1 MMRAKMRGLLATVAG
16 LTLASGAIAAPAAG
30 PALMPLPGSMVSG
43 EGSLAVEGPFAP
55 RWSGCGDVLPL
66 NVAAVRLQADVQRQ
80 TGLVFDQ
87 AKAMPITVTCAATT
101 SGADKNEGYR
111 LRVTATGI
119 AIEAQGPT
127 GVLRGFATLRQL
139 VGLSPNGIQLAAVTI
154 DDAPR
159 FGWRGVMLDTAR
171 HFLTVETIKRQIDA
185 MERVKLNVLHLH
197 LSDDQ
202 GFRVESRRYPRLTAA
217 TNGDFYT
224 QAQIRDLVAYAGA
237 RGIRVIPEFDV
248 PGHTTAIVDAYP
260 ELGVVGKKSPVNM
273 PNVALNPALPKTYRF
288 LSELIGEMAAL
299 FPDPVFH
306 TGGDEVAKG
315 VWDDNAEVK
324 ALMVREKL
332 ADTAAIEHYFNRR
345 VQQILRQH
353 GKTMIGW
360 EEIAVGPGMAQD
372 AIVQAWQTSN
382 VTADVTAKGYRT
394 VVSAGYYLD
403 LLMPAE
409 FHYMKDPHDPSAAG
423 FTQEFAEG
431 LRKVSPLLATYV
443 TDALVAFPRP
453 PLTPEQE
460 KLVLGGEAPLWA
472 EIVTDEL
479 ADQRLWPRAAAL
491 AERFWSAK
499 SVRDPGDMY
508 RRLGPVGDLLTV
520 SGLQDRANIARLTL
534 RLAPEATEPVAT
546 LLSIVGP
553 VRNMAH
559 DHRLKAFLAGK
570 KIVQSLNALAD
581 AAPVDSLTARRFA
594 TDASAYVAG
603 NRTLAPGLLS
613 DLNRWQS
620 NDALFAA
627 AAARNPMLEPARP
640 TSAQIATLAGFGLEA
655 IAAIEAGKSLAPES
669 ATRARAALDLLDQQ
683 EKASWRPIEPILK
696 AQPSADLIVKIGP
709 GIRTLVDAAAAVR

>member
-1 MMRAKMRGLLATVAG
+1 MRAMTQGLLATVAG

-30 PALMPLPGSMVSG
+30 PALMPLPGSVVAG
-43 EGSLAVEGPFAP
+43 EGRLTVEGPFAP

-80 TGLVFDQ
+80 TGLRLDQ
-87 AKAMPITVTCAATT
+87 TKAMPITVTCAATT
-101 SGADKNEGYR
+101 SGADKNEEYR
-111 LRVTATGI
+111 LSVTATGI
-119 AIEAQGPT
+119 AIDAQGPT
-127 GVLRGFATLRQL
+127 GVLRAFATLRQL
-139 VGLSPNGIQLAAVTI
+139 VGLSPGGIQLAAVTI

-171 HFLTVETIKRQIDA
+171 HFLAVDTIKRQIDA

-260 ELGVVGKKSPVNM
+260 ELGVVGKKSPIAM
-273 PNVALNPALPKTYRF
+273 PSVALNPASPKTYRF
-288 LSELIGEMAAL
+288 LSELIAEMSAL

-345 VQQILRQH
+345 VQQILRQN

-360 EEIAVGPGMAQD
+360 EEIAVSPGMAQD

-409 FHYMKDPHDPSAAG
+409 FHYTKDPHDPSAAG
-423 FTQEFAEG
+423 FTPEFAEG
-431 LRKVSPLLATYV
+431 LRKVSPLLANYV

-499 SVRDPGDMY
+499 SVRDTGDMY
-508 RRLGPVGDLLTV
+508 RRLGPVSDLLTV
-520 SGLQDRANIARLTL
+520 SGLQDRANIARLAL

-546 LLSIVGP
+546 LLSITGP

-581 AAPVDSLTARRFA
+581 AAPVDSLVARRFA
-594 TDASAYVAG
+594 ADASGYVAG
-603 NRTLAPGLLS
+603 NRALAPGLIG
-613 DLNRWQS
+613 DLKRWQN

-627 AAARNPMLEPARP
+627 AAAHNPMLEPARP

-655 IAAIEAGKSLAPES
+655 IAAIEAGKPLAPES
-669 ATRARAALDLLDQQ
+669 VTRARAALDLLDQQ
-683 EKASWRPIEPILK
+683 DKASWRPIEPILK
-696 AQPSADLIVKIGP
+696 AQPPADLIVKIGP
-709 GIRTLVDAAAAVR
+709 GIRTLVDAAAPR